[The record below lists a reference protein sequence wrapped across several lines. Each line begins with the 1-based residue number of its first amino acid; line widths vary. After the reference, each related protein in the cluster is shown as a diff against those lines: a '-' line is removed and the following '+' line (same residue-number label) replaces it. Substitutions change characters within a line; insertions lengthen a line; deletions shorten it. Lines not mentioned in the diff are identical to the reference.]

1 MRISAAKFDEY
12 GDISLAVVT
21 YCERQ
26 CSSSRRIFIPSFLI
40 RLRSVEGGRPRIA
53 AAPCGPEIRPLV
65 WRNTIRMWAR
75 SFSLSDTKR
84 LSPTSGIAV
93 TVSDSLSLIDMAG
106 STRIA
111 GGATVKI
118 APAAERTARSTRF
131 SSSRT
136 LPGQLYC
143 SSAWSDCLLIERIE
157 RLNRALY
164 LSMKCCTSNGMS
176 AYRSRSGGSVIG
188 KTLRR

>member
-1 MRISAAKFDEY
+1 MRTLVAKFDEN

-21 YCERQ
+21 CCECQ
-26 CSSSRRIFIPSFLI
+26 CSSSRRIFSPSFLI

-53 AAPCGPEIRPLV
+53 AAPCGPKIRPRV

-75 SFSLSDTKR
+75 SFSLSDTNR
-84 LSPTSGIAV
+84 LSPISGMAV
-93 TVSDSLSLIDMAG
+93 TASDSSSPIDMAG
-106 STRIA
+106 STRIE
-111 GGATVKI
+111 GGATFKM
-118 APAAERTARSTRF
+118 APAADRTASSTRF

-143 SSAWSDCLLIERIE
+143 SSAWSDCLLIEMIE

-164 LSMKCCTSNGMS
+164 LSMKCE
-176 AYRSRSGGSVIG
+176 RI
-188 KTLRR
+188 LHP